1 MINYKRVR
9 NEYIK
14 DKFVTEDYYFLS
26 YIIKHMATEAVE
38 RVVKETG
45 IKVKVREDIRCSP
58 HTYRHYFTQAQLSD
72 GNEQFWLS

>member
-58 HTYRHYFTQAQLSD
+58 LHIGIILHKRSLAMEINSF
-72 GNEQFWLS
+72 G